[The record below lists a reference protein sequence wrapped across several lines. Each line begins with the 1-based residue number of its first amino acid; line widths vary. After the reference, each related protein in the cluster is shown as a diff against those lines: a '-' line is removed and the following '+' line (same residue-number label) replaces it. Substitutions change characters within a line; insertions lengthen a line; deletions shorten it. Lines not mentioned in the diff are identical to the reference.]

1 MSWILFSNISSGINF
16 KLFHASELIIV
27 EIFLQESILMYLM
40 HLRWI
45 LVKYVYRNQFLTYFM
60 HLNWIFL
67 KYAFT
72 SRFGAILCIWAAYS
86 WNMLP
91 GIDLE
96 LFYTPELNIAE
107 IFFQESILNYF
118 MHLHFGS
125 AGTVYRA
132 SNNQGPHRY
141 GITKSPTESTEQP
154 PTKVPTDMRSKSLTE

>member
-1 MSWILFSNISSGINF
+1 
-16 KLFHASELIIV
+16 
-27 EIFLQESILMYLM
+27 M

-45 LVKYVYRNQFLTYFM
+45 LVKYAYRNQFLTYFM
-60 HLNWIFL
+60 HLSLIFL
-67 KYAFT
+67 KYAST
-72 SRFGAILCIWAAYS
+72 SRFGAILCIWTEYS

-96 LFYTPELNIAE
+96 LFYAPELNIAE

-118 MHLHFGS
+118 MHLHLGS

-141 GITKSPTESTEQP
+141 GITKSHIQSSHQP
-154 PTKVPTDMRSKSLTE
+154 RSPQICGQKVLQSKYRAANNRGPHSYLGNT